1 MHTIHIL
8 FVTKAGKPKD
18 PKLSGLQA
26 GDSSETPTLDFD
38 VKTGSDVE
46 LDMC

>member
-1 MHTIHIL
+1 MHTIHIF
-8 FVTKAGKPKD
+8 FVTGKPKD

-26 GDSSETPTLDFD
+26 GDPSETPTLDFD
-38 VKTGSDVE
+38 IRTGSDVE